1 MSKAKSEIS
10 HWIEYD
16 YVIINDNL
24 RKCASDLIMILKAE
38 RKKRSRQKFIFDFV
52 NSLLE

>member
-1 MSKAKSEIS
+1 MNQATSEIS

-24 RKCASDLIMILKAE
+24 AECTDEVYTILKAE
-38 RKKRSRQKFIFDFV
+38 RKKRTRQKFIFEFIE
-52 NSLLE
+52 NFLK